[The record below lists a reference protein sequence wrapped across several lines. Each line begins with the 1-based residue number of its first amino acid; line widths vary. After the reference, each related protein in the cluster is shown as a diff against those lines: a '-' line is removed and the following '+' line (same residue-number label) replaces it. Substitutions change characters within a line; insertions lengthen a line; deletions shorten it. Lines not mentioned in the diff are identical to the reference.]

1 MHFTQFNLSV
11 INFSFSASKQIL
23 LTHAATKKDQE
34 LYIKKKSTQ
43 GSQKSY
49 KGRPAGAIVD
59 TGQPILEEETV
70 SMPTIEENASTPQRV
85 YLCLRE
91 PFNEW
96 YYS

>member
-1 MHFTQFNLSV
+1 MHA
-11 INFSFSASKQIL
+11 ASK
-23 LTHAATKKDQE
+23 KEQE

-49 KGRPAGAIVD
+49 KGRPASIVVD
-59 TGQPILEEETV
+59 TGQPLLDEEIINVPITEETV
-70 SMPTIEENASTPQRV
+70 STPQQV

-91 PFNEW
+91 SFNEW